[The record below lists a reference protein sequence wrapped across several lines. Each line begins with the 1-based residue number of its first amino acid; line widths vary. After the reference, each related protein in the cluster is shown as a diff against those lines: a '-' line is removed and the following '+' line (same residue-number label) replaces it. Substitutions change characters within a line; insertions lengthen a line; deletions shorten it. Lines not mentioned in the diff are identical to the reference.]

1 MGKFDIYKIDLKGMR
16 DDLAEYEYILDSDYF
31 TYIGEQELQEG
42 KVVVELTVKRGL
54 DVFELDFQISGVVSV
69 PCDRCLE
76 NMDLPISSNERLI
89 VKFGRTYS
97 EEADNLIVIPEEEG
111 VINVAWL
118 MYEFIVLAV
127 PMRHVHAPGECNKD
141 MAAKLSRHLRIDAAE
156 EELEEDE
163 FLNEEDSESGSEV
176 KAAEI
181 DPRWNELRK
190 ILDNN

>member
-16 DDLAEYEYILDSDYF
+16 DDLAAYEYILDSDYF

-97 EEADNLIVIPEEEG
+97 EEADNLIIIPEEEG

>member
-1 MGKFDIYKIDLKGMR
+1 MR

-97 EEADNLIVIPEEEG
+97 EETDNLIVIPEEEG

>member
-16 DDLAEYEYILDSDYF
+16 DDLAEYEYVLDSDYF